1 MGSLSFGVIA
11 SMHRIIAFLCS
22 VPLLFAVLLPQQ
34 AQAHAGDVGAH
45 HWWTLD
51 PWVQGPLLL
60 VGVLYVAGIIL
71 LRSRQH
77 AGSVVKAPAL
87 ASALVGWLALFFAL
101 AWGLDAFSETSFAA
115 HMAQHML
122 LISVAAPL
130 LALARTGVPV
140 TAAIAAMSPLLAASL
155 SQPRKWLRL
164 CLLPSIAF
172 ALHGA
177 VIWIWHA
184 PLLFELALYYEWI
197 HRLEHLSF
205 FVTGYWYWSVLLR
218 SGRSHGEGY
227 GAAAMWS
234 LSTLMHTGLL
244 GALITFAPR
253 PLYPAYI
260 AAQGGIEAALQDQQ
274 LAGLLMWIPTGA
286 CYLLGGLGFAAAWM
300 NRAEHLSAT
309 EE

>member
-1 MGSLSFGVIA
+1 MRR
-11 SMHRIIAFLCS
+11 MIAFLHAA
-22 VPLLFAVLLPQQ
+22 LLLLAVLLSQQ
-34 AQAHAGDVGAH
+34 AQAHAADGGAH
-45 HWWTLD
+45 HWWTPD

-60 VGVLYVAGIIL
+60 VGILYVSGVLL
-71 LRSRQH
+71 LRSRHH
-77 AGSVVKAPAL
+77 AGSVVRTPAL
-87 ASALVGWLALFFAL
+87 VSALLGWLALFFAL
-101 AWGLDAFSETSFAA
+101 VWGLDAFSDTSFAA

-140 TAAIAAMSPLLAASL
+140 TAAIAAVSPSLAASL

-164 CLLPSIAF
+164 WLLPSVAF

-184 PLLFELALYYEWI
+184 PLLFELALRHEWI

-205 FVTGYWYWSVLLR
+205 FITGYWYWSVLLR
-218 SGRSHGEGY
+218 SGRTQGEGY

-260 AAQGGIEAALQDQQ
+260 AAQGSIAAALQDQQ
-274 LAGLLMWIPTGA
+274 LAGLLMWIPMGA

-300 NRAEHLSAT
+300 NRAENFPAAGK
-309 EE
+309 